1 MDFPCKYLGL
11 PLSLRRLTNA
21 QVQPYIDR
29 IADQLQGWKANSMT
43 KAGRM
48 VHVQFVLRGM
58 LIYLLMAVEFPTWA
72 VKAID
77 KIRHGFVWKGR
88 RDAKGGHCII
98 AWLTVCRPKE
108 LGGLGISDLKTLGW
122 SLKMLWIWLQ
132 KTNRT
137 THGRILI

>member
-11 PLSLRRLTNA
+11 PLSLRRLTKA
-21 QVQPYIDR
+21 QVEPYIDR
-29 IADQLQGWKANSMT
+29 IAYQLQGWKANPMT

-58 LIYLLMAVEFPTWA
+58 LIYLLMVVEFPTWA
-72 VKAID
+72 IKAID

-98 AWLTVCRPKE
+98 AWLTLCRPKE

>member
-11 PLSLRRLTNA
+11 PLSLRRLTKA

-48 VHVQFVLRGM
+48 VHVQFILRGM